1 MGAVSLDFPP
11 SQRFKCVP
19 RPPHPEWTPG
29 GPVLLSVVMPCY
41 NEQATLR
48 EIATQVLAQPF
59 DLELLIIDDGSHD
72 DTHKV
77 ALQLATEHPDR
88 VRLLAQPGNQGK
100 GAALRRGFAEALGDV
115 VLVQDA
121 DLEYDPCD
129 YGKLLEPILA
139 GRADVVYGSRFAGP
153 ARTPR
158 TLHTLGNRLLTNL
171 SNVATGLH
179 LTDME
184 TCYKAFR
191 RQVVQSL
198 RLEENRFGIE
208 PELTAKV
215 AAVPGVRICEVPIGY
230 RGRTYAQ
237 GKKIG
242 LKDAFRAV
250 YAITKYGVLTRVRR

>member
-11 SQRFKCVP
+11 SQRFKCGP
-19 RPPHPEWTPG
+19 RPPYSDRSPG

-48 EIATQVLAQPF
+48 AIATQVLAQPF
-59 DLELLIIDDGSHD
+59 DLELLIVDDGSHD
-72 DTHKV
+72 GTHNV
-77 ALQLATEHPDR
+77 AMQLAQEYPDR
-88 VRLLAQPGNQGK
+88 VRLLVQPGNQGK

-129 YGKLLEPILA
+129 YGKLLEPILT

-153 ARTPR
+153 AHNPR
-158 TLHTLGNRLLTNL
+158 TLHTLGNRLLTDL
-171 SNVATGLH
+171 SNVATGLR

-191 RQVVQSL
+191 RHVVQSL

-215 AAVPGVRICEVPIGY
+215 AAVPGVRVCEVPIAY